1 MELQPSCAG
10 PAGGTIIASRRI
22 VALDL
27 SDYLR
32 MSIRCIATRPTLE
45 QNWRSSIALPRTRSA
60 PFRRSNATD
69 CGSRQRWRQGSAPA
83 HARSCRPLR
92 CVRDTHDARCTTT
105 GAPSRRNNRGGL
117 RCPQATP
124 FWPEPR
130 WRRGTASLRASG
142 IYLTRTLSRLLVAA
156 QITRIPARTPRM
168 ASFAR
173 DHRAASMGPA
183 SS

>member
-1 MELQPSCAG
+1 MA
-10 PAGGTIIASRRI
+10 ASRGRPGAMAPLQF
-22 VALDL
+22 VNLPLAP
-27 SDYLR
+27 R
-32 MSIRCIATRPTLE
+32 WMSHLHPGDQPAPAAGTE
-45 QNWRSSIALPRTRSA
+45 EDWRSSIALPRTRSA